1 MKMEDQGKRLL
12 LAVAIAF
19 GIMMAWTLLFPP
31 DKPEKPPEKK
41 PEAAATAPGEAAPA
55 TAPQQ
60 PAAPAGAEQPGTPA
74 EASAPAAAAPVARG
88 EEKLFTFRFDEVE
101 VVFSSYDGALKHWRL
116 LGDQFHVPGDE
127 STAEDLVRIG
137 DQAHPF
143 TVRFTDT
150 STYRI
155 PAGAEWKGEKSG
167 DREMTFT
174 WESPELKAVKRFRL
188 VPEHYLVEL
197 DVDYEVVKGPAKQT
211 LVVSL
216 YSLQDPREAKEGGW
230 TSLPR
235 EWKAAC
241 YVDGEL
247 ETHSAKSVAERM
259 RSERGEVKWAGFI
272 HSYFLAA
279 AAPRDAKEQNI
290 ECVGHA
296 AGKTRG
302 GMGMDIVYPQRDLS
316 ESNTLRG
323 QAKLAAYYGP
333 KYLDKLES
341 IPSVVQFDPGFDEAV
356 DLGFWG
362 FIAGPMLW
370 ILQRFHGL
378 VGSWGIAI
386 ILLTIL
392 VKLATLY
399 WTHKSMKSMKAMAKL
414 RPKLDEL
421 RKKYPDDKQKQQVE
435 TMNLFKA
442 HGVNPLAGC
451 LPILLQM
458 PIWFALYRALS
469 VAAEL
474 YQAKFLWFDDLTA
487 PDPYFILPVFMTA
500 TMLLQSKLTPQTA
513 TGMQQKILTYGMPL
527 MFGGF
532 SLFFPAGLTLYIST
546 NTVLT
551 LLHHLYMRRDE
562 IFTSKSAAAAAE
574 TGSKGTIIEATATE
588 TPAASAADD
597 DDDEPAEAPVARPG
611 GGQKNGQSARPRAG
625 QQRRRSGK
633 RSKRGSKSS

>member
-19 GIMMAWTLLFPP
+19 GIMMVWTLVFPP
-31 DKPEKPPEKK
+31 DKQEKPPEKK
-41 PEAAATAPGEAAPA
+41 PEAAATEPGTTQPAGQPA
-55 TAPQQ
+55 TAPPPGAPPAAGTATP
-60 PAAPAGAEQPGTPA
+60 PAAPVKCE
-74 EASAPAAAAPVARG
+74 EG
-88 EEKLFTFRFDEVE
+88 EPFTFTFDQVHAT
-101 VVFSSYDGALKHWRL
+101 FSRCGGVLKSWQL

-127 STAEDLVRIG
+127 SVPEDLVRLG
-137 DQAHPF
+137 VDGLYPF
-143 TVRFTDT
+143 AMRFADG
-150 STYRI
+150 STYTI
-155 PAGAEWKGEKSG
+155 PDGAEWKGEKTG
-167 DREMTFT
+167 DREVTFT
-174 WESPELKAVKRFRL
+174 WKSPDIEVVKRFRL
-188 VPEHYLVEL
+188 QPEHYLIEL
-197 DVDYEVVKGPAKQT
+197 DIDYQVVKGPAKQT
-211 LVVSL
+211 LVVAL

-247 ETHSAKSVAERM
+247 DTHSSKSVAERP

-272 HSYFLAA
+272 HSYFLTA
-279 AAPRDAKEQNI
+279 AAPKGAREQNI
-290 ECVGHA
+290 ECVGHV
-296 AGKTRG
+296 AGKARG
-302 GMGMDIVYPQRDLS
+302 GMAVDLVYPQRDLA
-316 ESNTLRG
+316 ENNTLRG
-323 QAKLAAYYGP
+323 QAQLVAYYGP
-333 KYLDKLES
+333 KYLDKLEATAGL
-341 IPSVVQFDPGFDEAV
+341 VQFDPGFEEAV

-362 FIAGPMLW
+362 FIAGPLLW
-370 ILQRFHGL
+370 ILQSFYGL

-386 ILLTIL
+386 ILLTML

-399 WTHKSMKSMKAMAKL
+399 WTHKSMKSMRAMAKL
-414 RPKLDEL
+414 RPKLDEI
-421 RKKYPDDKQKQQVE
+421 RKKHENDKQKQQVE

-487 PDPYFILPVFMTA
+487 PDPYFILPVFMTV
-500 TMLLQSKLTPQTA
+500 TMLIQSKLTPQTT
-513 TGMQQKILTYGMPL
+513 TGMQQKILTWGMPL

-562 IFTSKSAAAAAE
+562 IFAKHGAE
-574 TGSKGTIIEATATE
+574 VPKAVVVEGASEPPRDDTGGDGEE
-588 TPAASAADD
+588 EREPAAK
-597 DDDEPAEAPVARPG
+597 PAPS
-611 GGQKNGQSARPRAG
+611 GQKNGQSTRPRAG

-633 RSKRGSKSS
+633 RSKRGSRSS